1 MNRKLFAAGLSATVV
16 LAVAV
21 PAASATII
29 GGSSQS
35 SQQGVNGYQGS
46 NAATATGNVIVVG
59 PEPAASPTVQ
69 LGVNVETSAQSVGT
83 HSGTTGDVF
92 ISPTDVGPTQLS
104 DQGVNAQQV
113 SSNGAIGTQI
123 LVNLLGNSQIIGG
136 DQDCLMPGAACA
148 ASTIIGTPTQ
158 ANEQAVNYSQ
168 SGDGGVTDGDS
179 YITPDVTFN
188 ALAGSTSQ
196 FEITALDNSQLIIG

>member
-1 MNRKLFAAGLSATVV
+1 MNRKLFTAGLSATVV

-21 PAASATII
+21 SSASATII

-35 SQQGVNGYQGS
+35 SQQGINGYQGS

-59 PEPAASPTVQ
+59 PAPAAAPTAQ
-69 LGVNVETSAQSVGT
+69 LGINDESSAQSVGT

-92 ISPTDVGPTQLS
+92 ISPTSVGPTQLS
-104 DQGVNAQQV
+104 EQGLNAQQV

-136 DQDCLMPGAACA
+136 DQDCLVMACA

-158 ANEQAVNYSQ
+158 ANEQSVNYSQ
-168 SGDGGVTDGDS
+168 AGDGGVTDGDS

-196 FEITALDNSQLIIG
+196 FELTAADNSQLIIG